1 MSKQKIRSD
10 FDWLEYG
17 KTEKI
22 VAGIIPEYGVSTSAW
37 KSPLQLREWFCPVD
51 LNLEKMKLM
60 MQTHLPGIIHDTAM
74 CLHFHLDRLLYTL
87 I

>member
-1 MSKQKIRSD
+1 MSKQKTRSD
-10 FDWLEYG
+10 FDRLKYG

-22 VAGIIPEYGVSTSAW
+22 FAGIIPEYGVSTSAW

-60 MQTHLPGIIHDTAM
+60 MQTRLPSIIHDTAM

>member
-10 FDWLEYG
+10 FDRLEYG
-17 KTEKI
+17 KTERI

-37 KSPLQLREWFCPVD
+37 KSLQLREWFCPVD

-60 MQTHLPGIIHDTAM
+60 MQTHLLGIIHDTAM

>member
-10 FDWLEYG
+10 FGRLEYG
-17 KTEKI
+17 KTERI
-22 VAGIIPEYGVSTSAW
+22 VAEIIPEYGVSTSAW
-37 KSPLQLREWFCPVD
+37 KSPLQLREWFWPVD

-74 CLHFHLDRLLYTL
+74 CLHFHLDCLLYTL

>member
-10 FDWLEYG
+10 FDRLEYG

-60 MQTHLPGIIHDTAM
+60 MHCSIIHDTAM